1 MAKIKIQCEAT
12 ARHSGKRC
20 RCKGYFTPTSRRM
33 LCTYHKGSKSWD
45 HKTRKYKGLY
55 RNNNI
60 DIQSKINM
68 LKNLRTLKIKRQM
81 KSKDISRTKNKEL
94 TLSDTEL
101 NTIIDRIVDGET
113 LYELAKD
120 LQIRLTTLYKYLDQ
134 NPKTKERFELAQER
148 GIKTLV
154 EKMLVL
160 FNNDNP
166 DVDPNMLVFIRER
179 ANYLKWL
186 APRVSSL
193 FTEKQKIDVKQDTT
207 LNIKWESEPD
217 MIDVSEDI
225 VDIPSDNKD

>member
-1 MAKIKIQCEAT
+1 
-12 ARHSGKRC
+12 
-20 RCKGYFTPTSRRM
+20 
-33 LCTYHKGSKSWD
+33 
-45 HKTRKYKGLY
+45 
-55 RNNNI
+55 
-60 DIQSKINM
+60 
-68 LKNLRTLKIKRQM
+68 M
-81 KSKDISRTKNKEL
+81 KSKDISKTKNKNL

-101 NTIIDRIVDGET
+101 NTIIDRIHDGET

-120 LQIRLTTLYKYLDQ
+120 LRIKLTTLYKYLDQ

-166 DVDPNMLVFIRER
+166 DVAPNMLVFIRER

-217 MIDVSEDI
+217 MIDVSGDNI
-225 VDIPSDNKD
+225 TDIPPDNKD

>member
-1 MAKIKIQCEAT
+1 
-12 ARHSGKRC
+12 
-20 RCKGYFTPTSRRM
+20 
-33 LCTYHKGSKSWD
+33 
-45 HKTRKYKGLY
+45 
-55 RNNNI
+55 
-60 DIQSKINM
+60 
-68 LKNLRTLKIKRQM
+68 M
-81 KSKDISRTKNKEL
+81 KSKDISKTKSKEL

-101 NTIIDRIVDGET
+101 NTLIDRIHDGET

-120 LQIRLTTLYKYLDQ
+120 LRIKLTTLYKYLDQ

-179 ANYLKWL
+179 AKYLKWL

-217 MIDVSEDI
+217 MIDVSGDNI
-225 VDIPSDNKD
+225 TDIPPDNKD

>member
-1 MAKIKIQCEAT
+1 
-12 ARHSGKRC
+12 
-20 RCKGYFTPTSRRM
+20 
-33 LCTYHKGSKSWD
+33 
-45 HKTRKYKGLY
+45 
-55 RNNNI
+55 
-60 DIQSKINM
+60 
-68 LKNLRTLKIKRQM
+68 M
-81 KSKDISRTKNKEL
+81 KSKDISKTKSKEL

-101 NTIIDRIVDGET
+101 NTIIDRIYDGET
-113 LYELAKD
+113 MFELAKD
-120 LQIRLTTLYKYLDQ
+120 LQIKLTTLYKYLDQ

-166 DVDPNMLVFIRER
+166 QVDPNMLVFIRER

-217 MIDVSEDI
+217 MIDVSGDI
-225 VDIPSDNKD
+225 TDIPPDNKD

>member
-1 MAKIKIQCEAT
+1 
-12 ARHSGKRC
+12 
-20 RCKGYFTPTSRRM
+20 
-33 LCTYHKGSKSWD
+33 
-45 HKTRKYKGLY
+45 
-55 RNNNI
+55 
-60 DIQSKINM
+60 
-68 LKNLRTLKIKRQM
+68 M
-81 KSKDISRTKNKEL
+81 KSKDISKTKSKEL

-101 NTIIDRIVDGET
+101 NTIIDRIHDGET
-113 LYELAKD
+113 MFELAKD
-120 LQIRLTTLYKYLDQ
+120 LRIKLTTLYKYLDQ

-193 FTEKQKIDVKQDTT
+193 FTEKQKIDVKQNTT

-217 MIDVSEDI
+217 MIDISGDI
-225 VDIPSDNKD
+225 TDIPPDNKD

>member
-1 MAKIKIQCEAT
+1 
-12 ARHSGKRC
+12 
-20 RCKGYFTPTSRRM
+20 
-33 LCTYHKGSKSWD
+33 
-45 HKTRKYKGLY
+45 
-55 RNNNI
+55 
-60 DIQSKINM
+60 
-68 LKNLRTLKIKRQM
+68 M
-81 KSKDISRTKNKEL
+81 KSKDISKTKNKSL
-94 TLSDTEL
+94 SLSDTEL
-101 NTIIDRIVDGET
+101 NTIIDRIYDGET
-113 LYELAKD
+113 MFELAKD
-120 LQIRLTTLYKYLDQ
+120 LQIKLTTLYKYLDQ

-217 MIDVSEDI
+217 MIDLSGDI
-225 VDIPSDNKD
+225 TDIPPDNKD

>member
-1 MAKIKIQCEAT
+1 MT
-12 ARHSGKRC
+12 
-20 RCKGYFTPTSRRM
+20 
-33 LCTYHKGSKSWD
+33 
-45 HKTRKYKGLY
+45 
-55 RNNNI
+55 
-60 DIQSKINM
+60 
-68 LKNLRTLKIKRQM
+68 
-81 KSKDISRTKNKEL
+81 KSKAISKTKSKEL

-101 NTIIDRIVDGET
+101 NTIIDRIHDGET
-113 LYELAKD
+113 MFELAKD
-120 LQIRLTTLYKYLDQ
+120 LQIKLTTLYKYLDQ

-166 DVDPNMLVFIRER
+166 QVDPNMLVFIRER

-217 MIDVSEDI
+217 MIDVSGDI
-225 VDIPSDNKD
+225 TDIPPDNKD

>member
-1 MAKIKIQCEAT
+1 MT
-12 ARHSGKRC
+12 
-20 RCKGYFTPTSRRM
+20 
-33 LCTYHKGSKSWD
+33 
-45 HKTRKYKGLY
+45 
-55 RNNNI
+55 
-60 DIQSKINM
+60 
-68 LKNLRTLKIKRQM
+68 
-81 KSKDISRTKNKEL
+81 KSKDIFKTKKKSL
-94 TLSDTEL
+94 SLSDTEL
-101 NTIIDRIVDGET
+101 NTIIDRIHDGET
-113 LYELAKD
+113 MFELAKD
-120 LQIRLTTLYKYLDQ
+120 LQIKLTTLYKYLDQ

-207 LNIKWESEPD
+207 LNIKWESEPN
-217 MIDVSEDI
+217 MIDVSGDI
-225 VDIPSDNKD
+225 TDIPPDNKD

>member
-1 MAKIKIQCEAT
+1 MT
-12 ARHSGKRC
+12 
-20 RCKGYFTPTSRRM
+20 
-33 LCTYHKGSKSWD
+33 
-45 HKTRKYKGLY
+45 
-55 RNNNI
+55 
-60 DIQSKINM
+60 
-68 LKNLRTLKIKRQM
+68 
-81 KSKDISRTKNKEL
+81 KSKDISRTKNKSL
-94 TLSDTEL
+94 SLSDTEL
-101 NTIIDRIVDGET
+101 NTIIDRIIDGET

-120 LQIRLTTLYKYLDQ
+120 LRIKLTTLYKYLDQ

-217 MIDVSEDI
+217 MIDVSGDNI
-225 VDIPSDNKD
+225 TDIPPDNKD

>member
-1 MAKIKIQCEAT
+1 
-12 ARHSGKRC
+12 
-20 RCKGYFTPTSRRM
+20 
-33 LCTYHKGSKSWD
+33 
-45 HKTRKYKGLY
+45 
-55 RNNNI
+55 
-60 DIQSKINM
+60 
-68 LKNLRTLKIKRQM
+68 M
-81 KSKDISRTKNKEL
+81 KLKDISKTKSKEL

-120 LQIRLTTLYKYLDQ
+120 LRIKLRTLYKYLDQ

-193 FTEKQKIDVKQDTT
+193 FTEKQKIDVKQNTT

-217 MIDVSEDI
+217 MIDVSGDI
-225 VDIPSDNKD
+225 TDIPPDNKD